1 MSKII
6 TNSMVMNDK
15 NQVLKKELKLYF
27 QYFYFYPTFA
37 VLC

>member
-1 MSKII
+1 MSKIV

-27 QYFYFYPTFA
+27 LYFYFYPTFA